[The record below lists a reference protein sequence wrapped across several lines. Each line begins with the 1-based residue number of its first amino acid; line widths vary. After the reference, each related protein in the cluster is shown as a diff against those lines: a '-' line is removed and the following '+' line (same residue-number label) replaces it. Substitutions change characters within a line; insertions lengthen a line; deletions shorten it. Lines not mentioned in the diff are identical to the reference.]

1 MSHVYKTQPTI
12 QLHLSNAE
20 FIGALDL
27 IGISQEIVRQD
38 LIGIRALRHFD
49 SQFNEIEQVID
60 KMLHQEFT
68 KYIVSD
74 LSRNLTYSV
83 NICVL
88 NEEKLVSL
96 VLGILRLKLSSFV
109 ELCKDEIFIY
119 LKSTIKQTIVEYIS
133 QIEDD
138 CLTEMED
145 ENNFRLVDQI
155 KKLKIQEFLHLLTR
169 VLTNVRIMLGRVKS
183 IVDCIL
189 NVTDSAS
196 DNYLI
201 NKEEKLSIIGKELIN
216 KHNHL
221 KLSSSLRDLLIN
233 SSDYAQERLINLL
246 EGKFKEY
253 SLEKLS
259 LNDFISLTN
268 LIDQFIIDFDV
279 IVNKKTSILRS
290 WTHNQA
296 NKFLQKFHIERKE
309 KLTLALENERWKQ
322 TEIQID
328 FKNLVE
334 NIFENGIGTQSGKK
348 LESKLKNSI
357 DFIVIN
363 NEKYTIFGSVIVL
376 IKLMTEYCQISMD
389 MPNLSFEAMTR
400 LIEMFRVF
408 IY

>member
-96 VLGILRLKLSSFV
+96 VLGILRVKMSSFV

-145 ENNFRLVDQI
+145 GNNFRLVDQI

>member
-96 VLGILRLKLSSFV
+96 VLGILRVKMSTFV

-145 ENNFRLVDQI
+145 ENSIF
-155 KKLKIQEFLHLLTR
+155 F
-169 VLTNVRIMLGRVKS
+169 
-183 IVDCIL
+183 IVDH
-189 NVTDSAS
+189 DK
-196 DNYLI
+196 I
-201 NKEEKLSIIGKELIN
+201 N
-216 KHNHL
+216 
-221 KLSSSLRDLLIN
+221 R
-233 SSDYAQERLINLL
+233 
-246 EGKFKEY
+246 
-253 SLEKLS
+253 
-259 LNDFISLTN
+259 
-268 LIDQFIIDFDV
+268 
-279 IVNKKTSILRS
+279 
-290 WTHNQA
+290 
-296 NKFLQKFHIERKE
+296 
-309 KLTLALENERWKQ
+309 
-322 TEIQID
+322 
-328 FKNLVE
+328 
-334 NIFENGIGTQSGKK
+334 IF
-348 LESKLKNSI
+348 
-357 DFIVIN
+357 
-363 NEKYTIFGSVIVL
+363 
-376 IKLMTEYCQISMD
+376 
-389 MPNLSFEAMTR
+389 
-400 LIEMFRVF
+400 
-408 IY
+408 